1 MADTPETLPELPT
14 ASQRHRAREAVLQ
27 ALYQWQLSGYAMR
40 EVEAVFR
47 ADNNLK
53 RADLAF
59 FHQALMYIDTHYDD
73 LVDQLTPHLTRPF
86 QDLTPIER
94 NVLLLGA
101 YELIA
106 RIDIP
111 FRVAISEAVALSKKY
126 GATDGHK
133 LVNGVLDALA
143 SEVREVEVTH
153 SKSRERI

>member
-1 MADTPETLPELPT
+1 MAT
-14 ASQRHRAREAVLQ
+14 ASQRHRAREAILQ

-47 ADNNLK
+47 ADNDLK

-59 FHQALMYIDTHYDD
+59 FHQALVYIDTHYDA

-101 YELIA
+101 YELSA
-106 RIDIP
+106 RIDVP
-111 FRVAISEAVALSKKY
+111 FRVAISEAVALSKKF

-133 LVNGVLDALA
+133 FVNAVLDALA
-143 SEVREVEVTH
+143 SEVREVEVAH
-153 SKSRERI
+153 NKSRERI

>member
-14 ASQRHRAREAVLQ
+14 ASQRHRAREAVLK

-59 FHQALMYIDTHYDD
+59 FHQALMYIDSNYDD